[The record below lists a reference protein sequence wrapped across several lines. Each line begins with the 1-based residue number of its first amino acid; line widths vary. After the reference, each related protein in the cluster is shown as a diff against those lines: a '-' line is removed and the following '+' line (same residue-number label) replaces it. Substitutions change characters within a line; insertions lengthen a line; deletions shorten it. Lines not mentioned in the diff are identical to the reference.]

1 LLVNNKIVIFIC
13 GMRRTESWHDAA
25 ESEILQSRF
34 RLFNSEIKRTAE
46 TTEEMQREQPTK
58 GTEF

>member
-1 LLVNNKIVIFIC
+1 
-13 GMRRTESWHDAA
+13 MRRTESWHDAA
-25 ESEILQSRF
+25 ESEILQS